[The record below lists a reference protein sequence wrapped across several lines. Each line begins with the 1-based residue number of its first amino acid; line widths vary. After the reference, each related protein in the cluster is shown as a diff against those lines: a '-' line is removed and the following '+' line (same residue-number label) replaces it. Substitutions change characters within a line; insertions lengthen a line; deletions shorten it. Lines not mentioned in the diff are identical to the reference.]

1 MSKKQQPKG
10 PHTYSYM
17 ILNNKNAGATF
28 PVAVDY
34 SFLQDLFQIER
45 SYDEDEA
52 VMFRRNSHPLRKFHV
67 TEMSLRLMM
76 TIFRRF
82 NTEGSLIGVSIH
94 RLYQLMNEEYEDAG
108 SKEQFYAEVRKFIE
122 LKLISTNR
130 SGIISQWRVESFKKG
145 TGRFVL
151 FNPVVFTKAFTDL
164 PVAAQKLYLYVIGRN
179 GQKVNAE
186 FKEFLGPDCWLYTL
200 THKSRPAQVRELLR
214 SLAAL
219 EPVAGASLFQEAA
232 VAKDALGRWS
242 LRCVPNPVY
251 LVRHQAGQ
259 HYRLVPQAKV
269 PYSKTVGRLRMLLAA
284 FNIGDFEYMEH
295 GQAFLRLAQLLHNS
309 GLKKLRFAVR
319 RLQEMM
325 QRDRLLA
332 ADPILVLQSELADR
346 EFVQFMELARSTGIY
361 PFIAGEETD
370 EFALAR
376 PFQFYR
382 VIRPYFS
389 LKRFA
394 AVCRRALPLLRSE
407 GTTHGKA
414 DGEGF
419 YLEDFLIG
427 KFAGV
432 RME

>member
-1 MSKKQQPKG
+1 MSKKQQPKV
-10 PHTYSYM
+10 PHTYNYM
-17 ILNNKNAGATF
+17 MLNNKNEGATF

-52 VMFRRNSHPLRKFHV
+52 FLFRRNSHPVRKFHV

-82 NTEGSLIGVSIH
+82 NTEGSLIGVSIN
-94 RLYQLMNEEYEDAG
+94 RLYQLMNDEYEDAG

-130 SGIISQWRVESFKKG
+130 SGIISEWRIESFKRG

-151 FNPVVFTKAFTDL
+151 FNPVVFTKAFTDM
-164 PVAAQKLYLYVIGRN
+164 PVAAQKLYLYIISRN
-179 GQKVNAE
+179 GQKMNTE
-186 FKEFLGPDCWLYTL
+186 FKEFLGEDCWIYTL
-200 THKSRPAQVRELLR
+200 THKTRPAQVRELLR

-219 EPVAGASLFQEAA
+219 EPIAGTPLFNDAV
-232 VAKDALGRWS
+232 VAKDDLGRWS
-242 LRCVPNPVY
+242 LRCTPNMVY
-251 LVRHQAGQ
+251 LVRHQTGQ
-259 HYRLVPQAKV
+259 HYRLVPKAKV
-269 PYSKTVGRLRMLLAA
+269 PYSKTVGRLRMLLAM

-295 GQAFLRLAQLLHNS
+295 GQTFLRLAQLLHNS

-325 QRDRLLA
+325 KRDRLLA
-332 ADPILVLQSELADR
+332 ADPVLVLQSELANR
-346 EFVQFMELARSTGIY
+346 EFVQFMETATSTGIY

-370 EFALAR
+370 AFALAR

-382 VIRPYFS
+382 AIRAHFS

-394 AVCRRALPLLRSE
+394 AVCRLAVPMLRGE
-407 GTTHGKA
+407 REARGA
-414 DGEGF
+414 AEGEGF
-419 YLEDFLIG
+419 YLEDYLIG
-427 KFAGV
+427 QFATT
-432 RME
+432 